1 MKMTEIRIKFDEKR
15 RQKVI
20 IVFCHGNKE
29 ILIKSIENEGISL
42 DKWIWD

>member
-1 MKMTEIRIKFDEKR
+1 MIEVKLKSDGEH

-20 IVFCHGNKE
+20 IVFCHGKKE
-29 ILIKSIENEGISL
+29 ILIKSMVNEGMKL